1 MLFFFEK
8 NFWQVEQVPS
18 PGQLQNVGSDGGL
31 ECLQASLNCK
41 DYRLATGRGKG
52 SSARCTQRNRR
63 LEKQIPLR
71 TSLTWSELRRGSQKW
86 FTPKQPPEKR
96 ARRLWRRGRWG
107 GGGCGRKI
115 DFFFRIFKISK
126 YTLLLSNPQLPA
138 ARGCCGTGKRRRLQP
153 RRRGKNVEIKKLK
166 KKKEKTHQTP

>member
-1 MLFFFEK
+1 M
-8 NFWQVEQVPS
+8 PS

-63 LEKQIPLR
+63 LEKQIPFP

-86 FTPKQPPEKR
+86 FTPQQPPEKKSSEAVR
-96 ARRLWRRGRWG
+96 EAVG
-107 GGGCGRKI
+107 GGGREKNRFLLQNFCLKSQSTPCS
-115 DFFFRIFKISK
+115 FL
-126 YTLLLSNPQLPA
+126 TLSCQRRA
-138 ARGCCGTGKRRRLQP
+138 AAAEQVRGGGCSREGGGKMWKSR
-153 RRRGKNVEIKKLK
+153 NLK
-166 KKKEKTHQTP
+166 KKKKKKHTKPPNTSFLPLC

>member
-1 MLFFFEK
+1 MHAEESEAGET
-8 NFWQVEQVPS
+8 NPS
-18 PGQLQNVGSDGGL
+18 PHESDLVRIAAGKPKMVHP
-31 ECLQASLNCK
+31 QTT
-41 DYRLATGRGKG
+41 TGKK
-52 SSARCTQRNRR
+52 SSEAVEERQV
-63 LEKQIPLR
+63 
-71 TSLTWSELRRGSQKW
+71 
-86 FTPKQPPEKR
+86 
-96 ARRLWRRGRWG
+96 

>member
-96 ARRLWRRGRWG
+96 ARRLWRRGRKERPQFHLPLPIQYADDTTLMAESEEELKSLLMKVKEESEKVG
-107 GGGCGRKI
+107 LKLNIQKTKI
-115 DFFFRIFKISK
+115 M
-126 YTLLLSNPQLPA
+126 A
-138 ARGCCGTGKRRRLQP
+138 AGPITS
-153 RRRGKNVEIKKLK
+153 
-166 KKKEKTHQTP
+166 